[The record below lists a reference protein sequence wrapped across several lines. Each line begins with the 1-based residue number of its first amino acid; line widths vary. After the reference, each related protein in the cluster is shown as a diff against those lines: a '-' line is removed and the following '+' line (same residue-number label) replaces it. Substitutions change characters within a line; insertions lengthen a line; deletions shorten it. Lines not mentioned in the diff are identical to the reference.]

1 MALRDRVRNIGSL
14 ARAALQDLFN
24 QDHPFG
30 RLALVQVLLLAG
42 DTLVTISL
50 AGSLFFSISP
60 TAAKSK
66 VLLYLMLTI
75 APFAVVSPMLGPL
88 IDRSQGARRA
98 MVVLSCVGRAALCPL
113 MARDVH
119 SLMLFPE
126 AFGVLILSKLYAVTK
141 GALVPEMAALEPG
154 EGWAPAGE
162 EEADG
167 SDGFAG
173 WNAQLTLLGTF
184 AGFAASLPGV
194 ALLKGIGS
202 PAVLW
207 FAAAVF
213 VVGAVAGLRLPS
225 MKRRRR
231 GELALEPEDEWDAH
245 ERAMVALQPVAHPEV
260 LFALSAN
267 AVLRGVT
274 GFLMFMLAFDLRRM
288 GSPLYWFGLVLA
300 GSGAGAL
307 LGLAAVTRLA
317 KRVTEQAMIAVA
329 LLVVA
334 LVAVGCAYWGTLP
347 AQVVLALAIGMA
359 GAMAQPSFD
368 ALIQGYVPPAGQ
380 GRAFAKFATRQ
391 QLVWVIG
398 ALLPVAFSIPI
409 VPGDI
414 AIAVLSGA
422 GLLAYL
428 VGRVAIRGRALPAV
442 LGGGPLGP
450 PPSS

>member
-1 MALRDRVRNIGSL
+1 MALRNRVRNMGAL
-14 ARAALQDLFN
+14 ARAALQDLFD
-24 QDHPFG
+24 QGHPFG

-60 TAAKSK
+60 TAAKSQ
-66 VLLYLMLTI
+66 VLLYLLLTI

-98 MVVLSCVGRAALCPL
+98 MVVFSCIGRAALCPL
-113 MARDVH
+113 MARDVD
-119 SLMLFPE
+119 SLFLFPE
-126 AFGVLILSKLYAVTK
+126 AFGVLVLSKLYVVTR

-154 EGWAPAGE
+154 EGWSPTGE
-162 EEADG
+162 DEEDTG
-167 SDGFAG
+167 DGFAG

-194 ALLKGIGS
+194 VLLKGIGS
-202 PAVLW
+202 SAVLW
-207 FAAAVF
+207 FAAGVF

-225 MKRRRR
+225 LRRHR
-231 GELALEPEDEWDAH
+231 GEATSQAEEDWDEQDRAL
-245 ERAMVALQPVAHPEV
+245 VALQPVAHPEV

-300 GSGAGAL
+300 AAGAGAL
-307 LGLAAVTRLA
+307 LGLALVTRLA
-317 KRVTEQAMIAVA
+317 RRTSEQAMIAGA
-329 LLVVA
+329 LLLVS
-334 LVAVGCAYWGTLP
+334 LVAVGCAFWGSLL

-368 ALIQGYVPPAGQ
+368 ALIQTYVPPAGQ

-391 QLVWVIG
+391 QLVWVVG

-409 VPGDI
+409 VAGDI
-414 AIAVLSGA
+414 AIAVLAGA

-428 VGRVAIRGRALPAV
+428 VGRVAVRGRALPATSREHP
-442 LGGGPLGP
+442 GGVP
-450 PPSS
+450 PAS

>member
-1 MALRDRVRNIGSL
+1 MALRDRVRNIGAL
-14 ARAALQDLFN
+14 ARAALQDLFD

-42 DTLVTISL
+42 DTLITISL

-66 VLLYLMLTI
+66 VLLYLLLTI

-98 MVVLSCVGRAALCPL
+98 MVVLSCLGRAALCPL

-126 AFGVLILSKLYAVTK
+126 AFGVLVLSKLYAVTK

-154 EGWAPAGE
+154 AGWSPAGE
-162 EEADG
+162 DEGDAGE
-167 SDGFAG
+167 GFAG

-184 AGFAASLPGV
+184 AGFAASIPGV

-207 FAAAVF
+207 FATAVF
-213 VVGAVAGLRLPS
+213 IGGAVAGLRLPN

-231 GELALEPEDEWDAH
+231 GEALAAEEEWDEQ
-245 ERAMVALQPVAHPEV
+245 ERAMIALQPVAHPEV

-307 LGLAAVTRLA
+307 LGLAMVTRLA
-317 KRVTEQAMIAVA
+317 RRVTEQAMIAFA
-329 LLVVA
+329 LLLVC

-347 AQVVLALAIGMA
+347 AQVVLALAIGIA
-359 GAMAQPSFD
+359 GAIAQPSFD
-368 ALIQGYVPPAGQ
+368 ALIQGYVPQAGQ

-409 VPGDI
+409 VPGDV
-414 AIAVLSGA
+414 AIAVLAGA

-442 LGGGPLGP
+442 LGGGPGGP